1 MSSTLPETPQS
12 GPSIT
17 LDRQPTLEDGAVRLR
32 PLHEDDWDALYAVAS
47 DPAVWEQHPMH
58 DRWREDVFRV
68 FFDDALAQGGALAVI
83 DPVKEAI
90 IGSTRFQA
98 YDPEEGGSVEIGW
111 TFLAPRY
118 WGKGVNQAMKRLMLE
133 HAFQSVARVDFR
145 VGETNYRSRIA
156 LENIG
161 AVRNDRT
168 ELDRYQG
175 KRVLH
180 LVYEITREGFADG
193 PLGGEKRS

>member
-1 MSSTLPETPQS
+1 M
-12 GPSIT
+12 
-17 LDRQPTLEDGAVRLR
+17 DRQPTLEGEIVALR
-32 PLHEDDWDALYAVAS
+32 PLHEDDWDALYAIAS

-58 DRWREDVFRV
+58 DRWREDVFRA
-68 FFDDALAQGGALAVI
+68 FFDDAMAKGGALAVI
-83 DPVKEAI
+83 DRASGAV

-98 YDPEEGGSVEIGW
+98 YDPEDGGSVEIGW

-118 WGKGVNQAMKRLMLE
+118 WGKGVNREMKRLMLA

-161 AVRNDRT
+161 AQRTDRT

-180 LVYEITREGFADG
+180 LVYAITADDFATG
-193 PLGGEKRS
+193 PLMVGR